1 MKFNQAEF
9 ITSNLLSGYDNGS
22 FSEEQVNIF
31 AINYLSKAQI
41 SQSDFE
47 DIQEHLYPTVEEEDK

>member
-1 MKFNQAEF
+1 MAFNIAEF
-9 ITSNLLSGYDNGS
+9 ITNNLLSGYDNGS
-22 FSEEQVNIF
+22 FTEEQVNIF

-47 DIQEHLYPTVEEEDK
+47 AIKEHLYTTIEEEDI